1 MWDYEGGM
9 RLVKVLKMLRKE
21 DWDSGKWLE
30 SLVRTAEGKNM
41 RFFTMTKKLKVLR
54 KIFTQNYLF

>member
-30 SLVRTAEGKNM
+30 SLVRTVEEK
-41 RFFTMTKKLKVLR
+41 T
-54 KIFTQNYLF
+54 